1 MLKLISPRRAE
12 RILRR
17 YAGFID
23 TLSETYHIPAAAVKA
38 VLYKEM
44 TDIDILDPA
53 ADIAVRLPFISK
65 RDSSVGYGQIFAR
78 VAIDALNF
86 AVGKGI
92 TDYASVWPSD
102 SSHRAPD
109 SSEPSDLKKMWQL
122 LHRDPEANIR
132 FTALNILAAADEMTG
147 RTDLAAMSDE
157 ELKLTFTRYNA
168 NVKHVTAY
176 GKEVFRLYRR
186 FGEEKS

>member
-23 TLSETYHIPAAAVKA
+23 MLAETYHIPAAAVKA

-53 ADIAVRLPFISK
+53 ADIAVRLPFVRK

-78 VAIDALNF
+78 VAVDALNF

-102 SSHRAPD
+102 GSHRTPD
-109 SSEPSDLKKMWQL
+109 SSDPSDLKKMWRL

-147 RTDLAAMSDE
+147 RTDLTAMTDD

-168 NVKHVTAY
+168 NVRHVTAY
-176 GKEVFRLYRR
+176 GEEVFGLYRR
-186 FGEEKS
+186 FSEEKS